1 MTSSYIVELPVGMQ
15 LINANDRDHWR
26 KSAGKTATIRSVAR
40 GQAKGIPRLSKVK
53 IRAVYYAPD
62 NRRRDVSNLFPSV
75 KAAVDGIVDAGVIK
89 DDNDKFVIALEI
101 VRGEFNIRKG
111 QLIIEIIEVEDG
123 ISVRTR
129 E

>member
-1 MTSSYIVELPVGMQ
+1 MKNSYLVELPIGLQ

-40 GQAKGIPRLSKVK
+40 GQAKGIPRLGKVK

-75 KAAVDGIVDAGVIK
+75 KAAVDGIVDAGVLK
-89 DDNDKFVIALEI
+89 DDSDKFVVALEI
-101 VRGEFNIRKG
+101 VRGEWNVSKG
-111 QLIIEIIEVEDG
+111 QLTIEVIEVEDG
-123 ISVRTR
+123 LGV
-129 E
+129 

>member
-1 MTSSYIVELPVGMQ
+1 VTNSYLIELPVGMQ

-40 GQAKGIPRLSKVK
+40 GLAKGFPRLGRVK

-75 KAAVDGIVDAGVIK
+75 KSAVDGIVDAGVLK
-89 DDNDKFVIALEI
+89 DDNDKFVVALEI
-101 VRGEFNIRKG
+101 VRGEYNIPKG
-111 QLIIEIIEVEDG
+111 QLVIEMIEID
-123 ISVRTR
+123 
-129 E
+129 